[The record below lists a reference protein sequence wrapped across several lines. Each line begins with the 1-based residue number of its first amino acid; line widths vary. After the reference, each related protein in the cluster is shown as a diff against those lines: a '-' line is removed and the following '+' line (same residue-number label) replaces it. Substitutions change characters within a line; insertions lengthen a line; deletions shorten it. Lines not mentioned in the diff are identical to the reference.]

1 MTSDQFGLE
10 PRQLNITQLVTLSL
24 VAKHHSFTRAAES
37 MGVSQPSVSQQ
48 VRELE
53 RACSCPLVMQQ
64 GRRLKLTPLGE
75 DLAQI
80 GAHIALDRER
90 AVRRILSHRAGEA
103 GHVVVGASMTTGA
116 YVLPRALAR
125 YGSAHPQVR
134 VDVRIANTFDVAEM
148 ILADIADVG
157 VVEGP
162 LTRSELVLTPFAID
176 QLRCFAS
183 PGSPLTQI
191 ASLQPADF
199 ATATLVLREPGS
211 ATRQVVTGALNDAGI
226 AFGRLAAFGTIEAM
240 KQAVTEGLGVAWLP
254 VIAVQ
259 AELLA
264 KTLVQLNVEGVVVER
279 RFSIVRRRDTAPS
292 FAAQEFVEMLLS
304 QYDRMS
310 ASADKRT
317 AAGFRKR
324 KMPP

>member
-1 MTSDQFGLE
+1 
-10 PRQLNITQLVTLSL
+10 
-24 VAKHHSFTRAAES
+24 
-37 MGVSQPSVSQQ
+37 MGVSQPSVSLQ

-53 RACSCPLVMQQ
+53 RACSCPLVFQQ
-64 GRRLKLTPLGE
+64 GRRLKLTALGE

-103 GHVVVGASMTTGA
+103 GNVVVGASMTAGA

-125 YGSAHPQVR
+125 YESTHPQVR

-148 ILADIADVG
+148 ISEDIADVG

-162 LTRSELVLTPFAID
+162 LTRDELVVTPFAID
-176 QLRCFAS
+176 RLHCFAS
-183 PGSPLTQI
+183 PRSPLTNI

-199 ATATLVLREPGS
+199 TTATLLVREPGS
-211 ATRQVVTGALNDAGI
+211 GTREVVIAALNAAGI
-226 AFGRLAAFGTIEAM
+226 TFGRLAVFATIEAI

-259 AELLA
+259 AELKA
-264 KTLVQLNVEGVVVER
+264 KTLVQLDVEGVIVER
-279 RFSIVRRRDTAPS
+279 QFSIVHRRDTAPS
-292 FAAQEFVEMLLS
+292 FAAKEFVDMLLS
-304 QYDRMS
+304 H
-310 ASADKRT
+310 DKR
-317 AAGFRKR
+317 
-324 KMPP
+324 